1 MDSGHKV
8 EPVSKCGLFHNR
20 EVQVRDLRRIK
31 QHIIMY
37 LREGHLWEGA
47 HTDI

>member
-1 MDSGHKV
+1 MATGHKV
-8 EPVSKCGLFHNR
+8 ELVSKCGLFHNM
-20 EVQVRDLRRIK
+20 EAQVRDLRRIK

-37 LREGHLWEGA
+37 LRERHPWEGA